1 MSPNTKKRIKIY
13 CISILIPLAVG
24 GLSALLTRNGMEKY
38 AALSRPPLSPP
49 AILFPIVW
57 AVLYILMG
65 LSAAKIYE
73 NSNGSERK
81 KALWIYAVQLS
92 FNFFWSI
99 FFFGAGLRLL
109 ALIWLFLLLL
119 IVILMYFAFDKISHG
134 AAYLQI
140 PYVLWLCFAA
150 YLNFGT
156 WFLNR

>member
-65 LSAAKIYE
+65 ISAARIFE
-73 NSNGSERK
+73 NSNGPERK
-81 KALWIYAVQLS
+81 KALWLYAVQLI
-92 FNFFWSI
+92 FNFFCSI
-99 FFFGAGLRLL
+99 FFFVAGLRLL

-150 YLNFGT
+150 HLNFGT

>member
-65 LSAAKIYE
+65 ISAARIFE
-73 NSNGSERK
+73 NSNGPERK
-81 KALWIYAVQLS
+81 KALWLYAVQLI
-92 FNFFWSI
+92 FNCFWSI

>member
-1 MSPNTKKRIKIY
+1 
-13 CISILIPLAVG
+13 
-24 GLSALLTRNGMEKY
+24 MEKY

-65 LSAAKIYE
+65 ISAARIFE

-81 KALWIYAVQLS
+81 KALWIYAVQLI

-119 IVILMYFAFDKISHG
+119 IVIFMYFAFDKISHG

>member
-65 LSAAKIYE
+65 ISAAKIYE

-81 KALWIYAVQLS
+81 KALWIYAVQLI

-140 PYVLWLCFAA
+140 SYVLWLCFAA

>member
-65 LSAAKIYE
+65 ISAARIFE
-73 NSNGSERK
+73 NSNGPERK
-81 KALWIYAVQLS
+81 KALWLYAVQLI

-99 FFFGAGLRLL
+99 FFFGAGLC
-109 ALIWLFLLLL
+109 
-119 IVILMYFAFDKISHG
+119 ILR
-134 AAYLQI
+134 
-140 PYVLWLCFAA
+140 C
-150 YLNFGT
+150 
-156 WFLNR
+156 